1 MGLLHT
7 VQYLD
12 FSQESWKIVSNNPT
26 IFEAMD
32 DNVVLDIRDVSH
44 KEHKL
49 MFKKGGKVEY
59 IRSIGKYRLKW
70 NDDDLVNEFY
80 AKN

>member
-1 MGLLHT
+1 MRLLHT

-70 NDDDLVNEFY
+70 NDDDLVN
-80 AKN
+80 

>member
-12 FSQESWKIVSNNPT
+12 FSQESWKIVSNKPT

-70 NDDDLVNEFY
+70 NDDDLVN
-80 AKN
+80 

>member
-12 FSQESWKIVSNNPT
+12 FSQESLKIVSNNPT

-70 NDDDLVNEFY
+70 NDDDLVN
-80 AKN
+80 

>member
-12 FSQESWKIVSNNPT
+12 FSQESWKIVSNTPT

-70 NDDDLVNEFY
+70 NDDDLAN
-80 AKN
+80 